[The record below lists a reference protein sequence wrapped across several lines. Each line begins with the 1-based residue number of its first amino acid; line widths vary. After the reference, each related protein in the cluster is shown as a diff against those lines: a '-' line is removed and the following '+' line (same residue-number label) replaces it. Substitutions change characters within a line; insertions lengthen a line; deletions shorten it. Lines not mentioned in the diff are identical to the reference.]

1 MGIRFFEWLRERAQ
15 ADVKDVTTMEL
26 AAAAQEF
33 QIRQL
38 AFWSCVNLV
47 AAALGRCEFRTY
59 RDGKEI
65 REREYYTWNVSPN
78 RNQNS
83 SAFVHE
89 VAAKLYKENEALL
102 VSEPYGDGVLLA
114 RSWSLDDSGYTN
126 VYRHIDV
133 GVKGHEIVSLRES
146 EVLHLKLHARNMD
159 VVIGA
164 MNESYLRLV
173 RAAMNN
179 YLFSAGQHWKVTIAR
194 LAQGADDFEQ
204 KFAQI
209 LENQIKPFFNSESAI
224 LPEFEGYK
232 YSQVSGGTEKKAESS
247 EVRSLIEDV
256 FNFTAR
262 GFLIPAVLSNGKIEG
277 TADAKTR
284 LLTDVVDP
292 IADQLSE
299 EINRKRY
306 GYEAWRAGSCVRVD
320 TSAIV
325 HFDMF
330 ANAANVEK
338 LIGSGA
344 WSVNEVRRAAG
355 DAPINEP
362 WADEHFL
369 TLNMTALKKALE
381 TIQKEESSNG

>member
-15 ADVKDVTTMEL
+15 ADVRDVTIMEL

-33 QIRQL
+33 HIRQL

-47 AAALGRCEFRTY
+47 AAAIGRCEFRTY
-59 RDGKEI
+59 RDGEEI
-65 REREYYTWNVSPN
+65 REREYYTWNLSPN
-78 RNQNS
+78 RNQS
-83 SAFVHE
+83 STAFLHE
-89 VAAKLYKENEALL
+89 VVAKLYKENEALL

-114 RSWSLDDSGYTN
+114 KSWSLDDSGYTN

-133 GVKGHEIVSLRES
+133 GVKGHEIASLRES
-146 EVLHLKLHARNMD
+146 EVLHLKLHAKNMD
-159 VVIGA
+159 AVIGA

-179 YLFSAGQHWKVTIAR
+179 YLFANGQHWKVSIAR

-232 YSQVSGGTEKKAESS
+232 YSQVSGGTERKAESS

-262 GFLIPAVLSNGKIEG
+262 GFLIPAVLSNGKVEG

-306 GYEAWRAGSCVRVD
+306 GYEAWRAGSFVRVD

-355 DAPINEP
+355 DAPIPEP

>member
-159 VVIGA
+159 AVVGA

-179 YLFSAGQHWKVTIAR
+179 YLFANGQHWKVSIAR

-232 YSQVSGGTEKKAESS
+232 YSQISGGTEKKTESA
-247 EVRSLIEDV
+247 EVRNLIEDI

-262 GFLIPAVLSNGKIEG
+262 GFLIPAVLSNGKVEG

-306 GYEAWRAGSCVRVD
+306 GKAKVLRGDGMHID
-320 TSAIV
+320 TSTILHA
-325 HFDMF
+325 DLF
-330 ANAANVEK
+330 ADAPNFEK
-338 LIGSGA
+338 LISSGLF
-344 WSVNEVRRAAG
+344 SVNGLLRMVGQPEI
-355 DAPINEP
+355 PET
-362 WADEHFL
+362 WANEHFI
-369 TLNMTALKKALE
+369 TKNFEEVKIANGNE
-381 TIQKEESSNG
+381 T